1 MLDIEC
7 MSIIDPMNNKHK
19 DITLYEREFK
29 NSHKSFFFTKYRFF
43 LSMKTYKVYLHI
55 EFNKI
60 SNILKVIFPSLIV
73 VTFNK

>member
-29 NSHKSFFFTKYRFF
+29 NSHKSFFFTKDFF
-43 LSMKTYKVYLHI
+43 C
-55 EFNKI
+55 
-60 SNILKVIFPSLIV
+60 P
-73 VTFNK
+73 